1 MSDITGE
8 GYSKK
13 EKNIMRFLPKQQNDR
28 SKKRERKKEKERKRK
43 LRKQLEVH
51 GKISV
56 SMQLQI
62 GKRNL
67 EN

>member
-28 SKKRERKKEKERKRK
+28 HKRERGRKKERERK